1 VEFSHHSLPAEKNLK
16 EDPATYPQGA
26 ESIICIICSKES
38 QFYRVI
44 LVLPSNW
51 QTSLSVHGRSTIS
64 LPEKGKIHYFPLHN
78 LNLYKQYASQAFVIQ
93 LVTLSPS
100 IRATILD
107 NSTIE
112 KIIKNFCNCFQY
124 KLKHF
129 YSFSVFMIQAW
140 KTYHNQ
146 VIKPKDVRVAIRSKL
161 STETRAFLAINTP
174 QSETNLPI
182 ILSEDEEAAK

>member
-16 EDPATYPQGA
+16 EDPATYPKGA
-26 ESIICIICSKES
+26 ESIIFIICSKES

-107 NSTIE
+107 NATIE
-112 KIIKNFCNCFQY
+112 KIIKKDLFTYSHLFQ
-124 KLKHF
+124 LHPLETQQQ
-129 YSFSVFMIQAW
+129 YSS
-140 KTYHNQ
+140 
-146 VIKPKDVRVAIRSKL
+146 L
-161 STETRAFLAINTP
+161 LAAP
-174 QSETNLPI
+174 E
-182 ILSEDEEAAK
+182 K

>member
-78 LNLYKQYASQAFVIQ
+78 LNLYKQYASQASVIQ

-112 KIIKNFCNCFQY
+112 KIIKKDENNQQKKKK
-124 KLKHF
+124 KLRH
-129 YSFSVFMIQAW
+129 Y
-140 KTYHNQ
+140 TYDQSMKPPSPIAVNSPPTRLHNQ
-146 VIKPKDVRVAIRSKL
+146 SDIQPSLKIRL
-161 STETRAFLAINTP
+161 SN
-174 QSETNLPI
+174 Q
-182 ILSEDEEAAK
+182 EALTSRNYP